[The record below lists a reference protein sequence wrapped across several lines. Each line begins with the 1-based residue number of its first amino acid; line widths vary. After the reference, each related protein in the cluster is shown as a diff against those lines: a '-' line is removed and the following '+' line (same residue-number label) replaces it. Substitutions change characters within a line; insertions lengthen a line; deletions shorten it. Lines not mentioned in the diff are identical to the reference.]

1 VMPDKW
7 LRLAALLTLTVGV
20 AIGLVRARPYDDPAL
35 YTFLTPPHDCAAPC
49 FLGVQPGITPLEE
62 AVTILEANDW
72 IAEVEAG
79 GRFHDLLWSG
89 TQPDFIDDD
98 ALNYFMIRAGVVD
111 SIRLRTRLR
120 LGDVVGLL
128 GRPDDSFSWL
138 TGSGSG
144 VFYAMIYTQ
153 LGVEVSG
160 FAPCPALRRDMWQ
173 MPVEIRLQRQNILL
187 AYEGAGLQLLHRQ
200 PVDCT

>member
-1 VMPDKW
+1 MPGNW
-7 LRLAALLTLTVGV
+7 LRLAALLTVTFSA
-20 AIGLVRARPYDDPAL
+20 AIGLVRARPYNDPAMH
-35 YTFLTPPHDCAAPC
+35 TFLIPPHDCDSPC
-49 FLGVQPGITPLEE
+49 FLGVQPGVTTMDE
-62 AVTILEANDW
+62 AVVLLEASGW

-89 TQPDFIDDD
+89 DQPDFIDDESP
-98 ALNYFMIRAGVVD
+98 NYFMIRAGVVD

-120 LGDVVGLL
+120 LGDVVALL

-160 FAPCPALRRDMWQ
+160 FAPCPALRREMWQ
-173 MPVEIRLQRQNILL
+173 MPVEIRLQNQNILL
-187 AYEGAGLQLLHRQ
+187 AYEGAGLQLINRQ